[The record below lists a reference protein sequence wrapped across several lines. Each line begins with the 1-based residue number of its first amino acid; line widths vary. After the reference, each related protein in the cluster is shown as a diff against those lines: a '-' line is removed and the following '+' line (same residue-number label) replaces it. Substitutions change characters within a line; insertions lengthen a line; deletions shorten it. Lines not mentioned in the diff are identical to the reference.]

1 MVSAKEATHVTY
13 LYASI
18 GEWKDSSNPHQE
30 PWSGL
35 NLEQTMEWVDCP
47 KKCQQFWT
55 EPA

>member
-18 GEWKDSSNPHQE
+18 GEWKDSSNPHEE
-30 PWSGL
+30 PWSRL
-35 NLEQTMEWVDCP
+35 NLQQTMEWVDCP

-55 EPA
+55 